1 MDKDQF
7 YIFLRPK
14 YIYQLFVHDPQF
26 FIYNENLAAIPQMVR
41 YLDARNTKGH
51 YYRLDLANTNTNTN
65 TNENR
70 NTNKS
75 TNTNKIQIQIQIQPG
90 HLKANL
96 AYPTRAIFRRRPSS
110 FCNKPFFDTY

>member
-7 YIFLRPK
+7 YVFLRPK

-51 YYRLDLANTNTNTN
+51 YYRLDMTRNKNTRNTNMRNTNMRYTNMRNTNTRNTN
-65 TNENR
+65 TI
-70 NTNKS
+70 NT
-75 TNTNKIQIQIQIQPG
+75 
-90 HLKANL
+90 KA
-96 AYPTRAIFRRRPSS
+96 TTTDWI
-110 FCNKPFFDTY
+110 